1 MILFRCFAWDRS
13 VEASARGGALWF
25 PRPLQGQGRHDGP
38 ERYGCLYV
46 SEDPVSAVV
55 EQLAPLAGTRL
66 EERDLVRTG
75 LPLALA
81 ALSLPADARLV
92 DLDEPLVL
100 AGEALRPSLVATLDR
115 ARSQADAALLHER
128 HPDTAGLR
136 WWSALEPR
144 WANVT
149 LFDRAAP
156 ELGVDDVRAL
166 APGDDVVGEAAEFL
180 RLAVTA

>member
-1 MILFRCFAWDRS
+1 VTLFRCFAWDGR
-13 VEASARGGALWF
+13 VEVSARGGALWF
-25 PRPLQGQGRHDGP
+25 PRPLQGEGRHDGP

-66 EERDLVRTG
+66 EESDLLRGG

-81 ALSLPADARLV
+81 ALSLPGDVRV
-92 DLDEPLVL
+92 IDLDEPLVL

-128 HPDTAGLR
+128 HPDAAGLR

-156 ELGVDDVRAL
+156 EIGVDDVRAL
-166 APGDDVVGEAAEFL
+166 ALADDVVGEAAGFL
-180 RLAVTA
+180 GLAVAA

>member
-1 MILFRCFAWDRS
+1 MIFFRCFAWDRG
-13 VEASARGGALWF
+13 VRASAPGGALWF
-25 PRPLQGQGRHDGP
+25 PRPLQGQGRHDAP

-46 SEDPVSAVV
+46 SEDPVAAVV

-66 EERDLVRTG
+66 EESDLVRAG

-81 ALSLPADARLV
+81 ALTLPEDALV
-92 DLDEPLVL
+92 LDLDEPLVL
-100 AGEALRPSLVATLDR
+100 AEEALRPSLVATRDR
-115 ARSQADAALLHER
+115 ARSQADAALLHGR

-136 WWSALEPR
+136 WWSAFEPR

-156 ELGVDDVRAL
+156 ELGVEDVRTLAL
-166 APGDDVVGEAAEFL
+166 TDEVVGEAAAFL
-180 RLAVTA
+180 GLAVAA

>member
-1 MILFRCFAWDRS
+1 M
-13 VEASARGGALWF
+13 
-25 PRPLQGQGRHDGP
+25 
-38 ERYGCLYV
+38 
-46 SEDPVSAVV
+46 
-55 EQLAPLAGTRL
+55 
-66 EERDLVRTG
+66 RTG

-180 RLAVTA
+180 GLAVTA

>member
-1 MILFRCFAWDRS
+1 VILFRCFAWDRE

-25 PRPLQGQGRHDGP
+25 PRLLQGHGRHDGP
-38 ERYGCLYV
+38 ESYGCLYV

-55 EQLAPLAGTRL
+55 EQLAPLAGARL
-66 EERDLVRTG
+66 DESDLVREG

-81 ALSLPADARLV
+81 TLKLRDAARVV

-100 AGEALRPSLVATLDR
+100 AEEALRPSLVATRDR

-128 HPDTAGLR
+128 HPDAVGLR
-136 WWSALEPR
+136 WWSTLDPR

-149 LFDRAAP
+149 LFDRAAA
-156 ELGVDDVRAL
+156 ELAVEDVKTL
-166 APGDDVVGEAAEFL
+166 APADDAVGEAAAFL
-180 RLAVTA
+180 GLAVAA